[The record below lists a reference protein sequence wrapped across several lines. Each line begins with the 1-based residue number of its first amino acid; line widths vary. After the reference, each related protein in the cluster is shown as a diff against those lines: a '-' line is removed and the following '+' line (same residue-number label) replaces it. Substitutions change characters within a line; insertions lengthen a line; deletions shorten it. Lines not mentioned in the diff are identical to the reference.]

1 MRRTRSDIQ
10 QPAIPV
16 SGRYSYTPSPSQQ
29 PRGSIV
35 LSDRQ
40 FPLVVVRNE
49 VLCYYSGGVVS
60 IFFGAILSSIIDY
73 REGFLLMKVILLQ
86 DVEGLGKAGDL
97 KEVANGYARNY
108 LLPRQLAAG
117 ATPALVANRKQ
128 RIASEQ
134 RRIEKQVEQDRQQAE
149 RLGQI
154 TLTFRARVGRQGRLY
169 GSITSQDIAA
179 GLRETEGLNI
189 DRRVIDMP
197 EPIRGLGTFQVPI
210 KVASKLQPKITV
222 HVVDA
227 NAPEEATETS
237 EEANA

>member
-1 MRRTRSDIQ
+1 
-10 QPAIPV
+10 
-16 SGRYSYTPSPSQQ
+16 
-29 PRGSIV
+29 
-35 LSDRQ
+35 
-40 FPLVVVRNE
+40 
-49 VLCYYSGGVVS
+49 
-60 IFFGAILSSIIDY
+60 
-73 REGFLLMKVILLQ
+73 MKVILLQ

-227 NAPEEATETS
+227 NAPEEVTETS
-237 EEANA
+237 QEANA